1 MRREKQPREKQQQKS
16 IGQGYFN
23 CQLLF
28 KKTSTTSTNMTV
40 MKKNKAAALIN
51 T

>member
-23 CQLLF
+23 CQLMF
-28 KKTSTTSTNMTV
+28 KKNLN
-40 MKKNKAAALIN
+40 NKHKHDSHEKE
-51 T
+51 

>member
-23 CQLLF
+23 CQLMF
-28 KKTSTTSTNMTV
+28 KNNLN
-40 MKKNKAAALIN
+40 NKHKHDSHEKE
-51 T
+51 